1 MPASYHLTH
10 LPNGLRVATAEMP
23 HMTSVCVGLWAGVGG
38 RFEPAELNGVSHFIE
53 HMLFK
58 GTRRRSA
65 RQIAEAV
72 EGVGGTLD
80 AFTDA
85 DHTCFYARAGHERL
99 ENVLEVLCDMF
110 LRSEFAPEEIE
121 KERDVIME
129 EVAMYLDQP
138 HLHVQELLNEAL
150 WPNHP
155 LGRCLTGT
163 EKTVRGL
170 TREQMIAFKRRN
182 YVAGNCLVTVAG
194 RARHDQVERAVK
206 RLTRGF
212 PTGTAPACLPAT
224 SPMAGPRVRVHR
236 RAVEQTQLEL
246 GFQTCSRRDDR
257 RFAVRLLNAMLGDNT
272 MSRLFQTLRED
283 HGLVYAIHSSLSLYD
298 DAGALTISAGLDH
311 DSLPKVLRLILGE
324 TRRFTETAPSMAE
337 LRRARDYVIGQQ
349 ELGLENTETQMN
361 WLGEHLL
368 GYGTV
373 PNPGAALR
381 KLTTVTPAQ
390 IRAVAADCLRLERV
404 SGALVGPAAGSGGLA
419 KLIRGSLGH

>member
-1 MPASYHLTH
+1 MSALYHLSC

-23 HMTSVCVGLWAGVGG
+23 HMTSVCAGLWAGVGG

-58 GTRRRSA
+58 GTHHRSA

-85 DHTCFYARAGHERL
+85 DHTCFYAKAGSGRFES
-99 ENVLEVLCDMF
+99 VLAVLFDMF
-110 LRSEFAPEEIE
+110 LQSRFAPEEIE

-138 HLHVQELLNEAL
+138 HLYVQELLNETL
-150 WPNHP
+150 WPDHP

-163 EKTVRGL
+163 EKTVRAL
-170 TREQMIAFKRRN
+170 TRGQMVAFKETN
-182 YVAGNCLVTVAG
+182 YVASNCLVTVAG
-194 RARHDQVERAVK
+194 RMRHREVLKAVSALAGRFPAGLAAMSPPIAAEQSEPRVK
-206 RLTRGF
+206 LLTRDI
-212 PTGTAPACLPAT
+212 
-224 SPMAGPRVRVHR
+224 
-236 RAVEQTQLEL
+236 EQTQLEL
-246 GFQTCSRRDDR
+246 GFRVCTRHEPR

-283 HGLVYAIHSSLSLYD
+283 HGLVYAVHSTLSLYD
-298 DAGALTISAGLDH
+298 DVGALTISAGLEH
-311 DSLPKVLRLILGE
+311 GTLPKVLGLILSE
-324 TRRFTETAPSMAE
+324 TNRFAKAVPSVAE

-368 GYGTV
+368 SYGCL
-373 PNPGAALR
+373 PDPEAAR
-381 KLTTVTPAQ
+381 RRLTEVTPGQ
-390 IRAVAADCLRLERV
+390 IRAVAAEFFRPDRLSVALISPAKSDHRLRELLRR
-404 SGALVGPAAGSGGLA
+404 AGV
-419 KLIRGSLGH
+419 

>member
-1 MPASYHLTH
+1 MPASYHLSR

-23 HMTSVCVGLWAGVGG
+23 HMTSVCAGLWAGVGG
-38 RFEPAELNGVSHFIE
+38 RFEPAGLNGVSHFIE

-85 DHTCFYARAGHERL
+85 DHTCFYARVGHERF
-99 ENVLEVLCDMF
+99 EEVLEVLCDMF

-138 HLHVQELLNEAL
+138 NLYVQELLNETL
-150 WPNHP
+150 WPDHP

-170 TREQMIAFKRRN
+170 TREQMVSFKKQN

-194 RARHDQVERAVK
+194 RVRHRDVVRAVT
-206 RLTRGF
+206 RLTRSF
-212 PTGTAPACLPAT
+212 PLGTPPRYLPVSDIQSGT
-224 SPMAGPRVRVHR
+224 RTRLLKR
-236 RAVEQTQLEL
+236 NIEQTQLEL
-246 GFQTCSRRDDR
+246 GFRVCSRHDER
-257 RFAVRLLNAMLGDNT
+257 RFAMRLLNSMLGDNT

-283 HGLVYAIHSSLSLYD
+283 HGLVYSVHSTLSLYED
-298 DAGALTISAGLDH
+298 VGALTISAGLEH
-311 DSLPKVLRLILGE
+311 DTLPKVLRLIMGE
-324 TRRFTETAPSMAE
+324 ARRFAEAAPSSAE
-337 LRRARDYVIGQQ
+337 LRRARDYVLGQQ
-349 ELGLENTETQMN
+349 ELGLESTETQMN

-368 GYGTV
+368 GFGNLPDPTH
-373 PNPGAALR
+373 ARRRLAQ
-381 KLTTVTPAQ
+381 VTPAQ
-390 IRAVAADCLRLERV
+390 IRAVAAECFRPDRL
-404 SGALVGPAAGSGGLA
+404 SLALIGPAKSD
-419 KLIRGSLGH
+419 RSLRQLLGRLGR

>member
-1 MPASYHLTH
+1 MPASYHLSR

-23 HMTSVCVGLWAGVGG
+23 HMTSVCAGLWAGVGG
-38 RFEPAELNGVSHFIE
+38 RFEPSELNGVSHFIE

-58 GTRRRSA
+58 GTRRRNA

-85 DHTCFYARAGHERL
+85 DHTCFYAKAGHERF
-99 ENVLEVLCDMF
+99 ESVLAVLFDMF
-110 LRSEFAPEEIE
+110 LHSKFAPEEIA

-138 HLHVQELLNEAL
+138 SLYVQELLNETI
-150 WPNHP
+150 WPDHP

-163 EKTVRGL
+163 EKTVRAL
-170 TREQMIAFKRRN
+170 TRAQMVAFKETN
-182 YVAGNCLVTVAG
+182 YVAANCLVTVAG
-194 RARHDQVERAVK
+194 RVRHRDVLEAVSALARR
-206 RLTRGF
+206 F
-212 PTGTAPACLPAT
+212 PAGQAAA
-224 SPMAGPRVRVHR
+224 SPPVIAEQSEPRVRLLTR
-236 RAVEQTQLEL
+236 DIEQTQLEL
-246 GFQTCSRRDDR
+246 GFRVCSRHDPR

-283 HGLVYAIHSSLSLYD
+283 HGLVYAVHSTLSLYD
-298 DAGALTISAGLDH
+298 DVGALTISAGLEH
-311 DSLPKVLRLILGE
+311 RTLPKVLSLILSE
-324 TRRFTETAPSMAE
+324 TKRFARAAPSAPE

-368 GYGTV
+368 GFGTLPDPETV
-373 PNPGAALR
+373 RRRLAA
-381 KLTTVTPAQ
+381 VTPGE
-390 IRAVAADCLRLERV
+390 IRATARESFQPDRLSLALIGPVKRA
-404 SGALVGPAAGSGGLA
+404 GALQDLLRRSFND
-419 KLIRGSLGH
+419 